1 MNYKKLTIILII
13 LEIMLFTAF
22 YYYIILTCWNYE
34 EMTVNYCVNYI
45 ANKYISN
52 FFLYTWRIL
61 WLALIISIYKLIKNK
76 LWKYIKKK

>member
-22 YYYIILTCWNYE
+22 YYYIILTCWNSE

-45 ANKYISN
+45 ANKYIYN